1 MRPRICITSG
11 RDPLGEQPE
20 RQYERVR
27 AAYAWCVAA
36 SGGIPYILPTPGH
49 DPDLIARYLDF
60 ADGVIFSGGEDIH
73 PSFYGEIVLEKCGTI
88 DEKRDLFEIELFRG
102 ALERG
107 MPVLGV
113 CRGMQ
118 LIAVALGGSLYQDL
132 SYCQAAGAF
141 HAGAWQE
148 AGEMPS
154 VTLAPGTLLQQIIG
168 EESLAVN
175 CHHHQLVKA
184 HDHLCTVSAVSSDGM
199 IEGIEVSGSPFV
211 VGVHWHPERLA
222 FSDQPHLELF
232 GALVRAGADY
242 SRESVA
248 PTRGRRGGFRRVA
261 RRGKKSLT

>member
-1 MRPRICITSG
+1 MSGQKHRVVHGRHSTRPRICITSG

-20 RQYERVR
+20 QQYERIR
-27 AAYAWCVAA
+27 AAYSWCVAE

-49 DPDLIARYLDF
+49 DPDLIATYLDF

-73 PSFYGEIVLEKCGTI
+73 PSFYGEIVLEKCGSI
-88 DEKRDLFEIELFRG
+88 DEKRDLFESELFRG

-132 SYCQAAGAF
+132 SYCAAAGAF

-154 VTLAPGTLLQQIIG
+154 VKVAPGTVLHQIVG

-184 HDHLCTVSAVSSDGM
+184 LDDTCTVGAVSSDGM
-199 IEGIEVSGSPFV
+199 IEGIEVSGTPFV
-211 VGVHWHPERLA
+211 LGVHWHPERLA
-222 FSDQPHLELF
+222 MSDRPHLELF
-232 GALVRAGADY
+232 RALVRAGADY
-242 SRESVA
+242 SR
-248 PTRGRRGGFRRVA
+248 
-261 RRGKKSLT
+261 KSLA